1 MGGGRKQTPTIDE
14 SSSGFHLVELHGTS
28 YGMGFGS
35 FFLIVICG
43 IMGWLFYK
51 KCCQSRNVNT
61 VATMPTM
68 PHLPTV
74 SYAPGQVSIP
84 MHYPLQRTDS
94 YPALQHHVMS
104 QQPLQMLENAF
115 NSLMS
120 RALTSR
126 NDMSDDV
133 SRTQSDSFIDRLNHL
148 PTASRISEQSS
159 DENG

>member
-1 MGGGRKQTPTIDE
+1 MGGGRKPTPTIDE

-35 FFLIVICG
+35 FFLIVLCG

-51 KCCQSRNVNT
+51 KCCQSRNVNS
-61 VATMPTM
+61 VATMSHIP
-68 PHLPTV
+68 LV
-74 SYAPGQVSIP
+74 SYTPGAVSLP
-84 MHYPLQRTDS
+84 MHYPLQRADS
-94 YPALQHHVMS
+94 FPALQQQNIQ

-120 RALTSR
+120 RALTTR
-126 NDMSDDV
+126 NDTQPDLGVGRNSDP
-133 SRTQSDSFIDRLNHL
+133 FIDRLGNL
-148 PTASRISEQSS
+148 SSSGRISEQTT

>member
-28 YGMGFGS
+28 YGMGFCS

-51 KCCQSRNVNT
+51 KCCQSRSVNT
-61 VATMPTM
+61 VATMPHI
-68 PHLPTV
+68 PPV
-74 SYAPGQVSIP
+74 SYTPGAVSLP
-84 MHYPLQRTDS
+84 LHYPLQRTDS
-94 YPALQHHVMS
+94 FPALQQQNIQ

-115 NSLMS
+115 NNLMS
-120 RALTSR
+120 RALTTR
-126 NDMSDDV
+126 NETQPDLGIGRNSDP
-133 SRTQSDSFIDRLNHL
+133 FIDRLGNL
-148 PTASRISEQSS
+148 SSSGRISEQTT

>member
-61 VATMPTM
+61 VATMSHIPS
-68 PHLPTV
+68 V
-74 SYAPGQVSIP
+74 SYTPGAVSLP
-84 MHYPLQRTDS
+84 MHYPLQQTDS
-94 YPALQHHVMS
+94 FSALEQQTIQ

-115 NSLMS
+115 NNLMS
-120 RALTSR
+120 RALTTR
-126 NDMSDDV
+126 ND
-133 SRTQSDSFIDRLNHL
+133 QSDLGITRNSDAFSDRLGNL
-148 PTASRISEQSS
+148 SDSSRISEQPT